1 MSEGSESTSKHQEYS
16 ALAAAIREV
25 RSANADRSDVVVDLR
40 DAERMR
46 LELLAG
52 ELKPVFEDVP
62 REIDGFDFVISSGLQ
77 PRLWIDAVSHVAMGR
92 DKRTYRF
99 VRDTRLGPVV
109 LAESSDLK
117 PVAAQITR
125 YVAERM
131 VERQRLLEG
140 EPVGVL
146 AQVGVPDTEP
156 SSGSRETGG
165 GWVAFLSGL
174 YLVASGMLIAVLG
187 GLLFLLWSR
196 LDELIAIFPV

>member
-1 MSEGSESTSKHQEYS
+1 MSTSDRSQQPPNNVRNLQDAIRAAKI
-16 ALAAAIREV
+16 AAA
-25 RSANADRSDVVVDLR
+25 DRGDVVVDMKEADR
-40 DAERMR
+40 VR
-46 LELLAG
+46 LELLA
-52 ELKPVFEDVP
+52 EDLKPVFDQVPAED
-62 REIDGFDFVISSGLQ
+62 EQFDFALSSGLQ

-117 PVAAQITR
+117 PVAAQVTR

-131 VERQRLLEG
+131 VERQRLLDG

-146 AQVGVPDTEP
+146 APVGVPDAEP
-156 SSGSRETGG
+156 ASGPRDTGG